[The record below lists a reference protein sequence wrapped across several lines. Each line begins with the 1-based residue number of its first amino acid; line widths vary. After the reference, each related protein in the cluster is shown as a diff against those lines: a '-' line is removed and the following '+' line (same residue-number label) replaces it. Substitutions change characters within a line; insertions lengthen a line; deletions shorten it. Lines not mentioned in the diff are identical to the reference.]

1 MSAFMPGGAVD
12 PEIEGT
18 FREDADGYVSR
29 NAGGFISCPP
39 SVIARCAANRVPPES
54 LTLPAGYTRE
64 SLDQLMAIT
73 GFVDRDVRISG
84 RQAEELAQMGEQ
96 LLELHR
102 AGKVQPPLG
111 PFEEQSV
118 AHLLSTVSRASR

>member
-1 MSAFMPGGAVD
+1 MSGFMPGGAVD
-12 PEIEGT
+12 PEIRGT
-18 FREDADGYVSR
+18 FRVDADEYISR

-39 SVIARCAANRVPPES
+39 SVIARCAAHRVAPES
-54 LTLPAGYTRE
+54 LTLPAGYSQE
-64 SLDQLMAIT
+64 SLAQIMAIT
-73 GFVDRDVRISG
+73 GFVDQDVRISG

-96 LLELHR
+96 LLKLHS

-118 AHLLSTVSRASR
+118 AHLLDTVSWARE